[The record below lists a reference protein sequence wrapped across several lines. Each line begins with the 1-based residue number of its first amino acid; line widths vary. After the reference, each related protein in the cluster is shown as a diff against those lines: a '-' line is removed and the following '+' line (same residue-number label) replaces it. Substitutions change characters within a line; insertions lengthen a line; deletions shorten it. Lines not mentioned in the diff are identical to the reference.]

1 MNLRV
6 STVLSRICQQAL
18 SCGFAVASLSACSD
32 ANGLL
37 LLPRSANTSQQ
48 TAVQTGSAA
57 GSAAVSANS
66 TLSARKRVDVFFFK
80 ASEDSL
86 SPQVNYTPLS
96 TENLVR
102 LVFDDQF
109 TLESDALRRNAELR
123 QSFQFLESGA
133 HVLDLVFSNPPQ
145 EIKIPVVVPEESP
158 DTLKMRVHLTFTAQG
173 FVRDV
178 QVGYD
183 QNSDSVLDQESSIFR
198 SSDGE
203 NYLRY
208 LPDGQVREWVSPLN
222 AVDSDAVNT
231 GAIEAPLPPG
241 SEKDT
246 RNNSDQAPVPQS
258 IGTET
263 SPRTPLPPIEVPPV
277 PVPQPLPLPAPPLNS

>member
-6 STVLSRICQQAL
+6 STAL
-18 SCGFAVASLSACSD
+18 SHIYKRALTGLFAVAMLNACSD
-32 ANGLL
+32 ASGLL
-37 LLPRSANTSQQ
+37 LLPRSTQLQ
-48 TAVQTGSAA
+48 PAVQTGSAA
-57 GSAAVSANS
+57 SSSAVVAANAS
-66 TLSARKRVDVFFFK
+66 LSARKRVEVLFFK
-80 ASEDSL
+80 ASESSL
-86 SPQVNYTPLS
+86 SSQVDYTPLQ

-109 TLESDALRRNAELR
+109 TLEADALRRNAELR

-133 HVLDLVFSNPPQ
+133 HVLELVFSEPPQ
-145 EIKIPVVVPEESP
+145 DIKIPVVVPEESESIL
-158 DTLKMRVHLTFTAQG
+158 TMRVHLSFTAQG
-173 FVRDV
+173 LVRDV

-183 QNSDSVLDQESSIFR
+183 QNNDNKLDSESSIFR

-246 RNNSDQAPVPQS
+246 RNSSDQAPVPQS
-258 IGTET
+258 VGAET
-263 SPRTPLPPIEVPPV
+263 SSPRTPLPPIEVPPV
-277 PVPQPLPLPAPPLNS
+277 PVPQPLPLPAPPLTS